1 MEKNLKF
8 IIPLSSIHRLNDSEM
23 STDDLNDHLSRSAIQ
38 DSQPESTISNQNED
52 EYDEVDILY
61 HAEQFVKEKF
71 QNHDPSHDWHH
82 VHRVRLMALN
92 LTRCSS
98 ISSKDPDLL
107 VVELGALFHDLCD
120 AKYINAEHQKS
131 KTIVRA
137 SDVLSNFFKPY
148 LEQCIID
155 DEQVQTIY
163 RIVDNVSWSKEEGR
177 IRRMTT
183 SSENQTDLDQQ
194 KWEDECVE
202 FQCISDADRLDA
214 IGSIGILRVAAFSA
228 KKNRP
233 LHIPPANAKND
244 SKPPAEQAEGYN
256 GSAVA
261 HFHEKLLKIRGDRL
275 KTEMA
280 REEAERRQSMMSS
293 FLAELD
299 IEWLVADQ
307 GAQLSLLQ

>member
-1 MEKNLKF
+1 MLTGDDPVQERESLKVSDLQESLQTD
-8 IIPLSSIHRLNDSEM
+8 IIH
-23 STDDLNDHLSRSAIQ
+23 
-38 DSQPESTISNQNED
+38 QNEE

-92 LTRCSS
+92 LTRCKS
-98 ISSKDPDLL
+98 ISSRDLDLL

-120 AKYINAEHQKS
+120 SKYIDDKQKS
-131 KTIVRA
+131 KSPIKA
-137 SDVLSNFFKPY
+137 SDVLSNFFQPFLDKGVI
-148 LEQCIID
+148 QT
-155 DEQVQTIY
+155 EQVQTIY
-163 RIVDNVSWSKEEGR
+163 RIVDNVSWSKEEAR
-177 IRRMTT
+177 KRRMAY
-183 SSENQTDLDQQ
+183 SPDNEMDLDQQ
-194 KWEDECVE
+194 KWEDECAE

-233 LHIPPANAKND
+233 LHIPPANAQND

>member
-1 MEKNLKF
+1 M
-8 IIPLSSIHRLNDSEM
+8 
-23 STDDLNDHLSRSAIQ
+23 
-38 DSQPESTISNQNED
+38 SNQNSVGLDAQEELQTAQNTNKINPKQEQGEGEEEG
-52 EYDEVDILY
+52 EYDEIDILY
-61 HAEQFVKEKF
+61 SAERFVKEKF

-98 ISSKDPDLL
+98 ISSKEPDLL

-120 AKYINAEHQKS
+120 SKYLNHPHQKS
-131 KTIVRA
+131 NSIVKA
-137 SDVLSNFFKPY
+137 SDILSNFFQPF
-148 LEQCIID
+148 LDQRII
-155 DEQVQTIY
+155 QSTQIQKIY
-163 RIVDNVSWSKEEGR
+163 RIVDNVSWSKEEAR
-177 IRRMTT
+177 KRRLL
-183 SSENQTDLDQQ
+183 SSPDNKFDLDQQ
-194 KWEDECVE
+194 EWEDECVE
-202 FQCISDADRLDA
+202 FQCVSDADRLDA
-214 IGSIGILRVAAFSA
+214 IGSIGILRMAAFSA

-233 LHIPPANAKND
+233 LHIPPANPQND

-256 GSAVA
+256 GSAIA

-280 REEAERRQSMMSS
+280 REEAERRQSMMAS

-299 IEWLVADQ
+299 LEWLVADQ

>member
-1 MEKNLKF
+1 
-8 IIPLSSIHRLNDSEM
+8 M
-23 STDDLNDHLSRSAIQ
+23 STDDPNNILS
-38 DSQPESTISNQNED
+38 
-52 EYDEVDILY
+52 

-71 QNHDPSHDWHH
+71 RNHDPSHDWHH

-92 LTRCSS
+92 LTRCPSV
-98 ISSKDPDLL
+98 SSKDPNLL

-120 AKYINAEHQKS
+120 AKYITEEQKS
-131 KTIVRA
+131 KSQIKA
-137 SDVLSNFFKPY
+137 SDVLENFFQPY
-148 LEQCIID
+148 LDQGIIQA
-155 DEQVQTIY
+155 EQVHTIY
-163 RIVDNVSWSKEEGR
+163 RIVDNVSWSKEEAR
-177 IRRMTT
+177 KRRLAA
-183 SSENQTDLDQQ
+183 SPDNEADLEQQ
-194 KWEDECVE
+194 KWEDECAE
-202 FQCISDADRLDA
+202 FQCISDADRLDS
-214 IGSIGILRVAAFSA
+214 IGSIGIMRVAAFSA

-233 LHIPPANAKND
+233 LHIPPANAQND

-275 KTEMA
+275 KTDMA